1 MAEVRLPEDKLSAS
15 FLFMFAARC
24 PGPGVTTTAA
34 TLAITNSLS
43 HVSSPFP
50 FISVKVVVEFRW
62 DNFSG
67 GIMGRQQAAGSWRWS
82 RFKYSHLPIAGR
94 GAGLGKVLTLL
105 TLHIIVTWPL
115 PPHRCDCDW

>member
-1 MAEVRLPEDKLSAS
+1 MEVYQLKLESMAEVRLPEDKLSAS

-67 GIMGRQQAAGSWRWS
+67 GIMGSRRQPAAGD
-82 RFKYSHLPIAGR
+82 
-94 GAGLGKVLTLL
+94 GLGLNTVICPSRTVVLG
-105 TLHIIVTWPL
+105 WA
-115 PPHRCDCDW
+115 R

>member
-67 GIMGRQQAAGSWRWS
+67 GIKGRAGDG
-82 RFKYSHLPIAGR
+82 P
-94 GAGLGKVLTLL
+94 GLNTVICPSLTVVLG
-105 TLHIIVTWPL
+105 WA
-115 PPHRCDCDW
+115 R